1 MDEKDRKNPKNK
13 KYPKQEL
20 HSLTAKEPE
29 ALYETQASVSFEKE
43 FTGAMATAITGD
55 ELRRRMHQRIQAWP
69 WKEKSFIQ
77 KI

>member
-29 ALYETQASVSFEKE
+29 ALYETQASVSFEK
-43 FTGAMATAITGD
+43 
-55 ELRRRMHQRIQAWP
+55 
-69 WKEKSFIQ
+69 K
-77 KI
+77 